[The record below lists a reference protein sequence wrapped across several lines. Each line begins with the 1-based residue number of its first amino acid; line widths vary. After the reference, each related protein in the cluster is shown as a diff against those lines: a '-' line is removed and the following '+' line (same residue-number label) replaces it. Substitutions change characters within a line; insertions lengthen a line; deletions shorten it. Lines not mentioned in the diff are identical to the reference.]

1 MYAVIVGEPGVGKS
15 SLVQRVV
22 QELSLPVWGLVT
34 RKGDTLEEKT
44 GGFPVY
50 LQHLRGYGQEG
61 ERHLVAYC
69 NRKQLEVRKEAFD
82 DVAPLLSQPV
92 PAGHLVLLDELG
104 VLERVSENFCA
115 AVLELL
121 NRNQVGMIA
130 LKHKDAAFLNQ
141 VRGHQHCQC
150 FCLSQENREELFLQV
165 LDFMQ
170 KELNGKL
177 AERISLF

>member
-34 RKGDTLEEKT
+34 CKEGSLEEAT

-50 LQHLRGYGQEG
+50 LQHLSGYGQEG
-61 ERHLVAYC
+61 QRQLVAFC
-69 NRKQLEVRKEAFD
+69 NKKQLEVRKEVFD
-82 DVAPLLSQPV
+82 SFAPLLSQPV

-104 VLERVSENFCA
+104 VLERVSESFCA

-121 NRNQVGMIA
+121 NRNLVGIIA
-130 LKHKDAAFLNQ
+130 AKHKDSCFLNQ
-141 VRGHQHCQC
+141 VRGHQHCRC
-150 FCLSQENREELFLQV
+150 FRLSTENREELFLQV
-165 LDFMQ
+165 LDFMRG
-170 KELNGKL
+170 ELNGQP
-177 AERISLF
+177 S

>member
-34 RKGDTLEEKT
+34 RKGQTLDKTT

-61 ERHLVAYC
+61 QRQLVAYC
-69 NRKQLEVRKEAFD
+69 NKKQLEVHKEAFD
-82 DVAPLLSQPV
+82 ACAPLLSQPV

-104 VLERVSENFCA
+104 ILERVSESFCT

-121 NRNQVGMIA
+121 NRNLVGIIA
-130 LKHKDAAFLNQ
+130 VKHKDSAFLNQ
-141 VRGHQHCQC
+141 VRGHQHCRC
-150 FCLSQENREELFLQV
+150 FRLSLENREEVFLQV
-165 LDFMQ
+165 LDFMRG
-170 KELNGKL
+170 ELNGQVN
-177 AERISLF
+177 

>member
-34 RKGDTLEEKT
+34 RKGDTLEEEA

-61 ERHLVAYC
+61 ERKLVAYC

-92 PAGHLVLLDELG
+92 PASHLVLLDELG
-104 VLERVSENFCA
+104 VLERVSESFCA
-115 AVLELL
+115 AVLGLL
-121 NRNQVGMIA
+121 NRNQVGIIA

-141 VRGHQHCQC
+141 VRGHQYCRC
-150 FCLSQENREELFLQV
+150 FHLSLENREEVFLQV

-177 AERISLF
+177 A